1 MGDGVRGAEGNP
13 EGPHAPHTAPPGDPG
28 GGTRSGLQTCKSLSI
43 TQVQNTWLSHHAGS
57 CLSLAA
63 PAKRG
68 SPLGAKEVHVRQGQR
83 DGFLQLTAPPLW
95 CPRLLP
101 SLLCPCPQ
109 HLRPHLVPQSKR
121 CSSGGTAPAHRAS
134 QSGAG
139 LSAWLSKPATAH
151 GSCLTSTQLCA
162 VTQPHVPLP
171 RLTPAT
177 LCWPLHV
184 KHASFPL
191 TLTAISRH
199 KFFWVPSATW
209 ETALL
214 LGGLNPGRSHRASS
228 HILPSSNL
236 DRCSNQGP
244 RPSRL
249 LTAFSRPWVPFLTLQ
264 YQEGKAGGRPR
275 ARWARLPS

>member
-1 MGDGVRGAEGNP
+1 MGDGVRGAEGSP

-121 CSSGGTAPAHRAS
+121 CSSGGTAPAPSLAVRCRP
-134 QSGAG
+134 
-139 LSAWLSKPATAH
+139 LSLAFQARHCSLLPPHLYPALRCDTAPRPPAQAHACHSVLAPARETCFFPTHPH
-151 GSCLTSTQLCA
+151 GDFEAQ
-162 VTQPHVPLP
+162 V
-171 RLTPAT
+171 
-177 LCWPLHV
+177 
-184 KHASFPL
+184 
-191 TLTAISRH
+191 
-199 KFFWVPSATW
+199 
-209 ETALL
+209 L
-214 LGGLNPGRSHRASS
+214 LGPLRHLGNCPAPGRAEPREISSGFFSH
-228 HILPSSNL
+228 PS
-236 DRCSNQGP
+236 
-244 RPSRL
+244 
-249 LTAFSRPWVPFLTLQ
+249 
-264 YQEGKAGGRPR
+264 
-275 ARWARLPS
+275 